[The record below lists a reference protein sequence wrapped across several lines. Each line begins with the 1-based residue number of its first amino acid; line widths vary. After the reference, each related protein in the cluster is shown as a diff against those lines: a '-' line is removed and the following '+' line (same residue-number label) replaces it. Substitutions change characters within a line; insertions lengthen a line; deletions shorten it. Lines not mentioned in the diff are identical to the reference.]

1 MKNTKIL
8 LGAVATAIVATAF
21 IQNPFTGDTVYQ
33 PRVNHDNTAT
43 IDAAF
48 DYYSKIR
55 SNVETGTVNHED
67 WVRAKNEF
75 ANNVSVDRA
84 AIGWDLDGPTNI
96 GGRTRAILIDK
107 NDDNHIFAGS
117 VTGGLYESKIGGN
130 LWKRVA
136 GFDGNLSISSM
147 CMTDNGDIYVATGH
161 SAEIP
166 AAANQQSNQHSGS
179 MGKGLYK
186 STDNGATFTM
196 IAGTDAFSYIN
207 EVVASG
213 NEVLLATDAGLKK
226 VSGSTLSTVGGITGA
241 CKALSIQD
249 NVVIVNE
256 GNDTKLSTNSGTSFS
271 TVSGGVLPTL
281 EVGGRV
287 EYAISQTQ
295 LGGSYYAYAIVSKAD
310 GFLKGVYKSTNNGS
324 TWSEIAPENSSGS
337 IGGFSPL
344 MGQGTYDLCITVFPN
359 DPESILIGGVNIYAK
374 TSTGDWEQRSSSTV
388 SSQFSFYAHPDQ
400 HEFQWDSNGK
410 LLVGND
416 GGVYYSFFQGFSYV
430 EANRNYATAQFYSVD
445 FSAHGDVLGGTQDNG
460 SLVNYHDNAF
470 YTDYD
475 RTKDGDGYQSII
487 SFINRDIFFTTTGG
501 KNIFRTGDRGVG
513 LLPISLG
520 GYVSVPTPPQFTQIE
535 LYENPNDL
543 NSTDSIVYYD
553 YDSTFLAGEH
563 INVPSE
569 TSGAIIDFVTPVEL
583 LYQDSVN
590 YNPSLTT
597 QDTLVYSDS
606 INNLFVNINLVNSY
620 TFINSSQAPTLD
632 VGDSIYVDGSTDT
645 LIIDALGLQDH
656 YWGSNPARPG
666 KIIDLGSDLVTYQVR
681 WDTVMVQDIYQSW
694 FAYGVGNGQGVYLT
708 REILRLGKTLHSD
721 ERGIFIKAAQGMN
734 GFVSSME
741 FSVDGNELYIGTES
755 GEVWRLS
762 GLASIYSP
770 NLFKL
775 PTNTGKPQ
783 DTLLFWDAGH
793 YGTTFTKIGDFGQ
806 FVTNIATDKQDVDH
820 VVVTLGQYGG
830 STGKVQE
837 TTNATGATPSFT
849 AIDNGLQTNFSQKIP
864 VYSVVI
870 DRDNTNLILVGTDFG
885 VWQTT
890 NGGSTWENVSGEFG
904 NVPVFDMKQAWRTW
918 NEGNYIPGRIYI
930 GTHGA
935 GVWYSNEYLGTV
947 EPQDNLAT
955 NDFVS
960 NLIVYPNPVTSYGNI
975 AFNLNS
981 DSDVNVKVYDLT
993 GKIVATITKKNLAAG
1008 DQIITLGA
1016 NEFSNGTYIVRLT
1029 AGNMVKTTKF
1039 IKQ

>member
-1 MKNTKIL
+1 M
-8 LGAVATAIVATAF
+8 
-21 IQNPFTGDTVYQ
+21 
-33 PRVNHDNTAT
+33 
-43 IDAAF
+43 
-48 DYYSKIR
+48 
-55 SNVETGTVNHED
+55 
-67 WVRAKNEF
+67 
-75 ANNVSVDRA
+75 
-84 AIGWDLDGPTNI
+84 
-96 GGRTRAILIDK
+96 
-107 NDDNHIFAGS
+107 
-117 VTGGLYESKIGGN
+117 
-130 LWKRVA
+130 
-136 GFDGNLSISSM
+136 
-147 CMTDNGDIYVATGH
+147 
-161 SAEIP
+161 
-166 AAANQQSNQHSGS
+166 
-179 MGKGLYK
+179 
-186 STDNGATFTM
+186 
-196 IAGTDAFSYIN
+196 
-207 EVVASG
+207 
-213 NEVLLATDAGLKK
+213 
-226 VSGSTLSTVGGITGA
+226 
-241 CKALSIQD
+241 
-249 NVVIVNE
+249 
-256 GNDTKLSTNSGTSFS
+256 
-271 TVSGGVLPTL
+271 
-281 EVGGRV
+281 
-287 EYAISQTQ
+287 
-295 LGGSYYAYAIVSKAD
+295 
-310 GFLKGVYKSTNNGS
+310 
-324 TWSEIAPENSSGS
+324 
-337 IGGFSPL
+337 
-344 MGQGTYDLCITVFPN
+344 
-359 DPESILIGGVNIYAK
+359 
-374 TSTGDWEQRSSSTV
+374 
-388 SSQFSFYAHPDQ
+388 
-400 HEFQWDSNGK
+400 
-410 LLVGND
+410 
-416 GGVYYSFFQGFSYV
+416 
-430 EANRNYATAQFYSVD
+430 
-445 FSAHGDVLGGTQDNG
+445 
-460 SLVNYHDNAF
+460 
-470 YTDYD
+470 
-475 RTKDGDGYQSII
+475 
-487 SFINRDIFFTTTGG
+487 
-501 KNIFRTGDRGVG
+501 
-513 LLPISLG
+513 LPISLG

-870 DRDNTNLILVGTDFG
+870 DRDNANLILVGTDFG

-918 NEGNYIPGRIYI
+918 DEGNYIPGRIYI